1 MEKLLQGL
9 TDKLTL
15 YLDPKEVDRIER
27 AYHFSEKCHL
37 GQMRQSGDPY
47 ITHPLAVAN
56 ILADMRMDHESLMAA
71 LLHDVIEDTGVTKG
85 QISRRF
91 GRTVADLVDGV
102 SKLGEV
108 ASASRAE
115 QQAESFQKM
124 TLAMSRDIRVMLVK
138 LADRLH
144 NMRTLGVLSPEKKRR
159 IARETIDIYAPI
171 AQRLGINDV
180 RLEFEDL
187 GFAAMYPLRH
197 RRLRE
202 ALKASRK
209 NRKEVVSEIHQSIEM
224 RLDKEMVKAK
234 VKGREKHLWSIYL
247 KMREKKKSF
256 RDIMDVFAFRLI
268 VDNVD
273 DCYRALGI
281 IHNIYKPVPGE
292 FKDYIAIPKANGYQS
307 LHTVLVGMH
316 GVIIEVQIRTTE
328 MEAMANFGIAAHWE
342 YKTGNSNIA
351 TSQKKAARWIQ
362 GLLEMQQ
369 QAGNSLEFLEHVKAD
384 LFPDE
389 VYVFTPKGQIVELP
403 LGATPIDFAYSVHTG
418 LGNRCIACHVDG
430 ELTPLSEPLKS
441 GQKVEIVS
449 AAGAQPNPNWLNF
462 VVTAK
467 ARSAI
472 RHFLK
477 NQQHDESVDL
487 GKRLLDQA
495 LSNLGTSY
503 NKLKKSQI
511 KILLKETGAP
521 TFEFVLQQIGLG
533 NRVPFAVAN
542 LMVPVN
548 KRQIVEDKKNSNL
561 PVVIDASEGLL
572 VQYGRCCHPIPGDP
586 ILGHLSP
593 GKGLV
598 IHHESC
604 RNLKEIRRFPEKCMP
619 LVWSSVV
626 EGEFAVE
633 LKVEVTPERGFIA
646 ALAARMTEEDAT
658 IEHISVDEK
667 DALTSIV
674 DVVLTVK
681 DRIHLADIMRRARS
695 LKPVR
700 KVYRVK
706 NK

>member
-1 MEKLLQGL
+1 
-9 TDKLTL
+9 
-15 YLDPKEVDRIER
+15 
-27 AYHFSEKCHL
+27 
-37 GQMRQSGDPY
+37 MRQSGDPY

-56 ILADMRMDHESLMAA
+56 ILADMQMDPESLMAG

-102 SKLGEV
+102 SKLGEIE
-108 ASASRAE
+108 SASRAE

-144 NMRTLGVLSPEKKRR
+144 NMRTLGVLSPEKRRR

-171 AQRLGINDV
+171 AQRLGINDI

-209 NRKEVVSEIHQSIEM
+209 NRKEVVTEIQQAIEM
-224 RLDKEMVKAK
+224 RLERESVHVE

-256 RDIMDVFAFRLI
+256 RDIMDVFAFRLV

-281 IHNIYKPVPGE
+281 VHNIYKPVPGE
-292 FKDYIAIPKANGYQS
+292 FKDYIAIPKTNGYQS
-307 LHTVLVGMH
+307 LHTLLVGMH
-316 GVIIEVQIRTTE
+316 GVIIEVQIRTRE
-328 MEAMANFGIAAHWE
+328 MDAMANFGIAAHWE
-342 YKTGNSNIA
+342 YKSSNNNVEV
-351 TSQKKAARWIQ
+351 SRRRAARWVQ

-369 QAGNSLEFLEHVKAD
+369 KAGDSLEFLEHVKAD

-389 VYVFTPKGQIVELP
+389 VYVFTPKGKIIELP
-403 LGATPIDFAYSVHTG
+403 TGATPIDFAYSVHTG
-418 LGNRCIACHVDG
+418 LGDRCIACHVDG
-430 ELTPLSEPLKS
+430 QLTPLSEPLQS
-441 GQKVEIVS
+441 GQKIDIIS
-449 AAGAQPNPNWLNF
+449 AAGAQPNPSWLNF

-487 GKRLLDQA
+487 GKRLLDHA
-495 LSNLGTSY
+495 LGNLGTSY
-503 NKLKKSQI
+503 KELKKSQI
-511 KILLKETGAP
+511 KRLLKETGAS

-542 LMVPVN
+542 LMVLPN
-548 KRQIVEDKKNSNL
+548 KRVVSDDHKNPNL
-561 PVVIDASEGLL
+561 PVVIDSSQGLVL
-572 VQYGRCCHPIPGDP
+572 QYGRCCHPIPGDP
-586 ILGHLSP
+586 ILGHMTP

-598 IHHESC
+598 IHLESC
-604 RNLKEIRRFPEKCMP
+604 RNLKEIRSNPEKCMS
-619 LVWSSVV
+619 LLWSPVV
-626 EGEFAVE
+626 KGEFAVE
-633 LKVEVTPERGFIA
+633 LKAEVTPERGFIA
-646 ALAARMTEEDAT
+646 ALASRMTEEDAT
-658 IEHISVDEK
+658 IEHISVNEK
-667 DALTSIV
+667 DAFTSIV
-674 DVVLTVK
+674 DVVLTVR

-695 LKPVR
+695 LKSVR
-700 KVYRVK
+700 RIYRVK

>member
-1 MEKLLQGL
+1 MLQGL
-9 TDKLTL
+9 TDKLSS
-15 YLDPKEVDRIER
+15 YLDPKEVDRIKR

-56 ILADMRMDHESLMAA
+56 ILADMRMDSESLMAG

-91 GRTVADLVDGV
+91 GRTVAELVDGV
-102 SKLGEV
+102 SKLGEIEN
-108 ASASRAE
+108 ASRAE

-144 NMRTLGVLSPEKKRR
+144 NMRTLGVLSPEKRRR

-171 AQRLGINDV
+171 AQRLGINDI

-209 NRKEVVSEIHQSIEM
+209 NRKEVVTEIHQAIEM
-224 RLDKEMVKAK
+224 RLERESVNVT

-256 RDIMDVFAFRLI
+256 RDIMDVFAFRLV

-281 IHNIYKPVPGE
+281 VHNIYKPIPGE

-307 LHTVLVGMH
+307 LHTLLVGMH
-316 GVIIEVQIRTTE
+316 GVIIEVQIRTRE
-328 MEAMANFGIAAHWE
+328 MDAMANFGIAAHWE
-342 YKTGNSNIA
+342 YKSA
-351 TSQKKAARWIQ
+351 TNNTEVSQRRAARWVQ

-369 QAGNSLEFLEHVKAD
+369 KAGDSLEFLEHVKAD

-389 VYVFTPKGQIVELP
+389 VYVFTPQGKIVELP
-403 LGATPIDFAYSVHTG
+403 TGATPIDFAYSVHTG
-418 LGNRCIACHVDG
+418 LGDRCIACHVDG
-430 ELTPLSEPLKS
+430 QLTPLSEPLQS
-441 GQKVEIVS
+441 GQKIDIVS

-495 LSNLGTSY
+495 LGNLGTSY
-503 NKLKKSQI
+503 KELKKSQI
-511 KILLKETGAP
+511 KRLLKETGAS

-542 LMVPVN
+542 LMVLPSKRKVSDDN
-548 KRQIVEDKKNSNL
+548 KNANL
-561 PVVIDASEGLL
+561 PVVIDSSQGLVL
-572 VQYGRCCHPIPGDP
+572 HYGRCCHPIPGDP
-586 ILGHLSP
+586 ILGHMTP

-598 IHHESC
+598 IHLESC
-604 RNLKEIRRFPEKCMP
+604 RNLKEIRLNPEKCMS

-626 EGEFAVE
+626 KGEFAVE
-633 LKVEVTPERGFIA
+633 LKAEVTPERGFIA
-646 ALAARMTEEDAT
+646 ALASRMTEEDAT
-658 IEHISVDEK
+658 IEHISVNEK
-667 DALTSIV
+667 DAFTSIV
-674 DVVLTVK
+674 DVVLTVR

-695 LKPVR
+695 LKSVR
-700 KVYRVK
+700 RIYRVK

>member
-1 MEKLLQGL
+1 MLQGL
-9 TDKLTL
+9 TDKLSS
-15 YLDPKEVDRIER
+15 YLDPKEIDRIKR

-56 ILADMRMDHESLMAA
+56 ILADMQMDPESLMAG

-102 SKLGEV
+102 SKLGEIE
-108 ASASRAE
+108 SASRAE

-144 NMRTLGVLSPEKKRR
+144 NMRTLGVLSPEKRRR

-171 AQRLGINDV
+171 AQRLGINDI

-209 NRKEVVSEIHQSIEM
+209 NRKEVVTEIQQAIEM
-224 RLDKEMVKAK
+224 RLERESVHVE

-256 RDIMDVFAFRLI
+256 RDIMDVFAFRLV

-281 IHNIYKPVPGE
+281 VHNIYKPVPGE
-292 FKDYIAIPKANGYQS
+292 FKDYIAIPKTNGYQS
-307 LHTVLVGMH
+307 LHTLLVGMH
-316 GVIIEVQIRTTE
+316 GVIIEVQIRTRE
-328 MEAMANFGIAAHWE
+328 MDAMANFGIAAHWE
-342 YKTGNSNIA
+342 YKSGNNNVEVSRRR
-351 TSQKKAARWIQ
+351 AARWVQ

-369 QAGNSLEFLEHVKAD
+369 KAGDSLEFLEHVKAD

-389 VYVFTPKGQIVELP
+389 VYVFTPKGKIIELP
-403 LGATPIDFAYSVHTG
+403 TGATPIDFAYSVHTG
-418 LGNRCIACHVDG
+418 LGDRCIACHVDG
-430 ELTPLSEPLKS
+430 QLTPLSEPLQS
-441 GQKVEIVS
+441 GQKIDIIS
-449 AAGAQPNPNWLNF
+449 AAGAQPNPSWLNF

-487 GKRLLDQA
+487 GKRLLDHA
-495 LSNLGTSY
+495 LGNLGTSY
-503 NKLKKSQI
+503 KQLKKSQI
-511 KILLKETGAP
+511 KRLLKETGAS

-542 LMVPVN
+542 LMVLPS
-548 KRQIVEDKKNSNL
+548 KRIVSDDHKNPNL
-561 PVVIDASEGLL
+561 PVVIDSSQGLVL
-572 VQYGRCCHPIPGDP
+572 QYGRCCHPIPGDP
-586 ILGHLSP
+586 ILGHMTP

-598 IHHESC
+598 IHLESC
-604 RNLKEIRRFPEKCMP
+604 RNLKEIRSNPEKCMS
-619 LVWSSVV
+619 LLWSPVV
-626 EGEFAVE
+626 KGEFAVE
-633 LKVEVTPERGFIA
+633 LKAEVTPERGFIA
-646 ALAARMTEEDAT
+646 ALASRMTEEDAT
-658 IEHISVDEK
+658 IEHISVNEK
-667 DALTSIV
+667 DAFTSIV
-674 DVVLTVK
+674 DVVLTVR

-695 LKPVR
+695 LKSVR
-700 KVYRVK
+700 RIYRVK

>member
-1 MEKLLQGL
+1 MLQGL
-9 TDKLTL
+9 TDKLSS
-15 YLDPKEVDRIER
+15 YLDPKEVDRIKR
-27 AYHFSEKCHL
+27 AYLFSEKCHV

-56 ILADMRMDHESLMAA
+56 ILADMRMDPESLMAG

-91 GRTVADLVDGV
+91 GRTVAELVDGV
-102 SKLGEV
+102 SKLGEIE
-108 ASASRAE
+108 SASRAE

-144 NMRTLGVLSPEKKRR
+144 NMRTLGVLSPEKRRR

-171 AQRLGINDV
+171 AQRLGINDI

-209 NRKEVVSEIHQSIEM
+209 NRKEVVTEIHQAIEM
-224 RLDKEMVKAK
+224 RLERESVNVV

-256 RDIMDVFAFRLI
+256 RDIMDVFAFRLV

-281 IHNIYKPVPGE
+281 VHNIYKPVPGE

-307 LHTVLVGMH
+307 LHTLLVGMH
-316 GVIIEVQIRTTE
+316 GVIIEVQIRTRE
-328 MEAMANFGIAAHWE
+328 MDAMANFGIAAHWE
-342 YKTGNSNIA
+342 YKSA
-351 TSQKKAARWIQ
+351 TKSTEVNRRRAARWVQ

-369 QAGNSLEFLEHVKAD
+369 KAGDSLEFLEHVKAD

-389 VYVFTPKGQIVELP
+389 VYVFTPKGKIIELP
-403 LGATPIDFAYSVHTG
+403 TGATPIDFAYSVHTG
-418 LGNRCIACHVDG
+418 LGDRCIACHIDG
-430 ELTPLSEPLKS
+430 QLTPLSEPLQS
-441 GQKVEIVS
+441 GQKIDIVS
-449 AAGAQPNPNWLNF
+449 APGAQPNPNWLNF

-477 NQQHDESVDL
+477 NQQHEESVDL

-495 LSNLGTSY
+495 LGNLGTSY
-503 NKLKKSQI
+503 KQLKKSQI
-511 KILLKETGAP
+511 KRLLKETGAS

-533 NRVPFAVAN
+533 NSFPFAVAN
-542 LMVPVN
+542 LMILPSKRKVLDDN
-548 KRQIVEDKKNSNL
+548 KNRNL
-561 PVVIDASEGLL
+561 PVVIDSSQGLVL
-572 VQYGRCCHPIPGDP
+572 QYARCCHPIPGDP
-586 ILGHLSP
+586 ILGHMTP

-598 IHHESC
+598 IHLESC
-604 RNLKEIRRFPEKCMP
+604 RNLKEIRLNPEKCMS
-619 LVWSSVV
+619 LLWSSTVK
-626 EGEFAVE
+626 GEFAVE
-633 LKVEVTPERGFIA
+633 LKAEAVSYT
-646 ALAARMTEEDAT
+646 
-658 IEHISVDEK
+658 
-667 DALTSIV
+667 
-674 DVVLTVK
+674 
-681 DRIHLADIMRRARS
+681 HLRAHET
-695 LKPVR
+695 
-700 KVYRVK
+700 
-706 NK
+706 

>member
-1 MEKLLQGL
+1 LLQGL
-9 TDKLTL
+9 TDKLSS
-15 YLDPKEVDRIER
+15 YLDPKEIDRIKR

-56 ILADMRMDHESLMAA
+56 ILADMQMDPESLMAG
-71 LLHDVIEDTGVTKG
+71 LLHDVIEDTGATKG

-102 SKLGEV
+102 SKLGEIE
-108 ASASRAE
+108 SASRAE

-144 NMRTLGVLSPEKKRR
+144 NMRTLGVLSPEKRRR

-171 AQRLGINDV
+171 AQRLGINDI

-209 NRKEVVSEIHQSIEM
+209 NRKEVVTEIQQAIEL
-224 RLDKEMVKAK
+224 RLERESVHVE

-256 RDIMDVFAFRLI
+256 RDIMDVFAFRLV

-281 IHNIYKPVPGE
+281 VHNIYKPVPGE
-292 FKDYIAIPKANGYQS
+292 FKDYIAIPKTNGYQS
-307 LHTVLVGMH
+307 LHTLLVGMH
-316 GVIIEVQIRTTE
+316 GVIIEVQIRTRE
-328 MEAMANFGIAAHWE
+328 MDAMANFGIAAHWE
-342 YKTGNSNIA
+342 YKSSNNNVEV
-351 TSQKKAARWIQ
+351 SRRRAARWVQ

-369 QAGNSLEFLEHVKAD
+369 KAGDSLEFLEHVKAD

-389 VYVFTPKGQIVELP
+389 VYVFTPKGKIIELP
-403 LGATPIDFAYSVHTG
+403 TGATPIDFAYSVHTG
-418 LGNRCIACHVDG
+418 LGDRCIACHVDG
-430 ELTPLSEPLKS
+430 QLTPLSEPLQS
-441 GQKVEIVS
+441 GQKIDIIS
-449 AAGAQPNPNWLNF
+449 AAGAQPNPSWLNF

-487 GKRLLDQA
+487 GKRLLDHA
-495 LSNLGTSY
+495 LGNLGTSY
-503 NKLKKSQI
+503 KQLKKSQI
-511 KILLKETGAP
+511 KRLLKETGAS

-542 LMVPVN
+542 LMVLPN
-548 KRQIVEDKKNSNL
+548 KRVVSDNHKNPNL
-561 PVVIDASEGLL
+561 PVVIDSSQGLVL
-572 VQYGRCCHPIPGDP
+572 QYGRCCHPIPGDP
-586 ILGHLSP
+586 ILGHMTP

-598 IHHESC
+598 IHLESC
-604 RNLKEIRRFPEKCMP
+604 RNLKEIRSNPEKCMS
-619 LVWSSVV
+619 LLWSPVV
-626 EGEFAVE
+626 KGEFAVE
-633 LKVEVTPERGFIA
+633 LKAEVTPERGFIA
-646 ALAARMTEEDAT
+646 ALASRMTEEDAT
-658 IEHISVDEK
+658 IEHISVNEK
-667 DALTSIV
+667 DAFTSIV
-674 DVVLTVK
+674 DVVLTVR

-695 LKPVR
+695 LKSVR
-700 KVYRVK
+700 RIYRVK

>member
-1 MEKLLQGL
+1 MLTVL
-9 TDKLTL
+9 TDKLSS
-15 YLDPKEVDRIER
+15 YLDEKQVAKVER
-27 AYHFSEKCHL
+27 AYIYSEKCHL

-56 ILADMRMDHESLMAA
+56 ILADMHMDHESLMAA
-71 LLHDVIEDTGVTKG
+71 LLHDVIEDTGATKG

-102 SKLGEV
+102 SKLTEIEFETK
-108 ASASRAE
+108 AE

-124 TLAMSRDIRVMLVK
+124 TLAMSRDIRVVLVK

-144 NMRTLGVLSPEKKRR
+144 NMRTLGGLAPEKRR
-159 IARETIDIYAPI
+159 RVARETLDIYAPI
-171 AQRLGINDV
+171 AQRLGINDI
-180 RLEFEDL
+180 RIEFEDL

-202 ALKASRK
+202 AMKAARK
-209 NRKEVVSEIHQSIEM
+209 NRKEIVTEIQHAIEL
-224 RLDKEMVKAK
+224 RLERESFDAV

-247 KMREKKKSF
+247 KMREKRKSF

-268 VDNVD
+268 VDTAD
-273 DCYRALGI
+273 DCYRTLGI
-281 IHNIYKPVPGE
+281 IHNIFKPVPGE

-316 GVIIEVQIRTTE
+316 GVLIEVQIRTHE
-328 MEAMANFGIAAHWE
+328 MERMANYGIAAHWE
-342 YKTGNSNIA
+342 YKVGSKDGDGHQRRA
-351 TSQKKAARWIQ
+351 TRWVQ
-362 GLLEMQQ
+362 GLLEMQK
-369 QAGNSLEFLEHVKAD
+369 QAGDSLEFLEHVKAD

-389 VYVFTPKGQIVELP
+389 IYVFTPKGTIVELP
-403 LGATPIDFAYSVHTG
+403 SNATPIDFAYSVHTG
-418 LGNRCIACHVDG
+418 LGDRCIACRVDG
-430 ELTPLSEPLKS
+430 ELTPLSQHLQS
-441 GQKVEIVS
+441 GQKIEIIS
-449 AAGAQPNPNWLNF
+449 TAGAQPNPNWLNF

-495 LSNLGTSY
+495 LANLGTKY
-503 NKLKKSQI
+503 TELRKSQI
-511 KILLKETGAP
+511 KRLLKETGAP

-533 NRVPFAVAN
+533 NSVPFAVAN
-542 LMVPVN
+542 LLVPAG
-548 KRQIVEDKKNSNL
+548 KRKISDDKKNSTL

-572 VQYGRCCHPIPGDP
+572 LQYARCCHPIPGDP
-586 ILGHLSP
+586 ILGHITP

-598 IHHESC
+598 IHLESC
-604 RNLKEIRRFPEKCMP
+604 RNLKEIRSNPEKCMS
-619 LVWSSVV
+619 LNWSTMVG
-626 EGEFAVE
+626 GEFPVE
-633 LKVEVTPERGFIA
+633 IKVEITPERGFIA
-646 ALAARMTEEDAT
+646 ALASRMTEEDAT
-658 IEHISVDEK
+658 IEQISVNEK
-667 DALTSIV
+667 DAYTSIV

-681 DRIHLADIMRRARS
+681 NRIHLADILRRARS

-700 KVYRVK
+700 RIYRVK
-706 NK
+706 NQ

>member
-1 MEKLLQGL
+1 MLQGL
-9 TDKLTL
+9 TDKLSS
-15 YLDPKEVDRIER
+15 YLDPKEVDRIKR

-56 ILADMRMDHESLMAA
+56 ILADMRMDSESLMAG

-91 GRTVADLVDGV
+91 GRTVAELVDGV
-102 SKLGEV
+102 SKLGEIEN
-108 ASASRAE
+108 ASRAE

-144 NMRTLGVLSPEKKRR
+144 NMRTLGVLSPEKRRR

-171 AQRLGINDV
+171 AQRLGINDI

-209 NRKEVVSEIHQSIEM
+209 NRKEVVTEIHQAIEM
-224 RLDKEMVKAK
+224 RLERESVNVT

-256 RDIMDVFAFRLI
+256 RDIMDVFAFRLV

-281 IHNIYKPVPGE
+281 VHNIYKPVPGE

-307 LHTVLVGMH
+307 LHTLLVGMH
-316 GVIIEVQIRTTE
+316 GVIIEVQIRTRE
-328 MEAMANFGIAAHWE
+328 MDAMANFGIAAHWE
-342 YKTGNSNIA
+342 YKSA
-351 TSQKKAARWIQ
+351 TNNTEVSQRRAARWVQ

-369 QAGNSLEFLEHVKAD
+369 KAGDSLEFLEHVKAD

-389 VYVFTPKGQIVELP
+389 VYVFTPQGKIVELP
-403 LGATPIDFAYSVHTG
+403 TGATPIDFAYSVHTG
-418 LGNRCIACHVDG
+418 LGDRCIACHVDG
-430 ELTPLSEPLKS
+430 QLTPLSEPLQS
-441 GQKVEIVS
+441 GQKIDIVS
-449 AAGAQPNPNWLNF
+449 ATGAQPNPNWLNF

-495 LSNLGTSY
+495 LGNLGTSY
-503 NKLKKSQI
+503 KQLKKSQI
-511 KILLKETGAP
+511 KRLLKETGAS

-542 LMVPVN
+542 LMVLPSKRKVSDDN
-548 KRQIVEDKKNSNL
+548 KNANL
-561 PVVIDASEGLL
+561 PVVIDSSQGLVL
-572 VQYGRCCHPIPGDP
+572 HYGRCCHPIPGDP
-586 ILGHLSP
+586 ILGHMTP

-598 IHHESC
+598 IHLESC
-604 RNLKEIRRFPEKCMP
+604 RNLKEIRLNPEKCMS

-626 EGEFAVE
+626 KGEFAVE
-633 LKVEVTPERGFIA
+633 LKAEVTPERGFIA
-646 ALAARMTEEDAT
+646 ALASRMTEEDAT
-658 IEHISVDEK
+658 IEHISVNEK
-667 DALTSIV
+667 DAFTSIV
-674 DVVLTVK
+674 DVVLTVR

-695 LKPVR
+695 LKSVR
-700 KVYRVK
+700 RIYRVK

>member
-1 MEKLLQGL
+1 MLQGL
-9 TDKLTL
+9 TDKLSS
-15 YLDPKEVDRIER
+15 YLDPKEVDRIKR

-56 ILADMRMDHESLMAA
+56 ILADMRMDSESLMAG

-91 GRTVADLVDGV
+91 GRTVAELVDGV
-102 SKLGEV
+102 SKLGEIEN
-108 ASASRAE
+108 ASRAE

-144 NMRTLGVLSPEKKRR
+144 NMRTLGVLSPEKRRR

-171 AQRLGINDV
+171 AQRLGINDI

-209 NRKEVVSEIHQSIEM
+209 NRKEVVTEIHQAIEM
-224 RLDKEMVKAK
+224 RLERESVNVT

-256 RDIMDVFAFRLI
+256 RDIMDVFAFRLV

-281 IHNIYKPVPGE
+281 VHNIYKPVPGE

-307 LHTVLVGMH
+307 LHTLLVGMH
-316 GVIIEVQIRTTE
+316 GVIIEVQIRTRE
-328 MEAMANFGIAAHWE
+328 MDAMANFGIAAHWE
-342 YKTGNSNIA
+342 YKSA
-351 TSQKKAARWIQ
+351 TNNTEVSQRRAARWVQ

-369 QAGNSLEFLEHVKAD
+369 KAGDSLEFLEHVKAD

-389 VYVFTPKGQIVELP
+389 VYVFTPQGKIVELP
-403 LGATPIDFAYSVHTG
+403 TGATPIDFAYSVHTG
-418 LGNRCIACHVDG
+418 LGDSCIACHVDG
-430 ELTPLSEPLKS
+430 QLTPLSEPLQS
-441 GQKVEIVS
+441 GQKIDIVS

-495 LSNLGTSY
+495 LGNLGTSY
-503 NKLKKSQI
+503 KELKKSQI
-511 KILLKETGAP
+511 KRLLKETGAS

-542 LMVPVN
+542 LMVLPSKRKVSDDN
-548 KRQIVEDKKNSNL
+548 KNANL
-561 PVVIDASEGLL
+561 PVVIDSSQGLVL
-572 VQYGRCCHPIPGDP
+572 HYGRCCHPIPGDP
-586 ILGHLSP
+586 ILGHMTP

-598 IHHESC
+598 IHLESC
-604 RNLKEIRRFPEKCMP
+604 RNLKEIRLNPEKCMS

-626 EGEFAVE
+626 KGEFAVE
-633 LKVEVTPERGFIA
+633 LKAEVTPERGFIA
-646 ALAARMTEEDAT
+646 ALASRMTEEDAT
-658 IEHISVDEK
+658 IEHISVNEK
-667 DALTSIV
+667 DAFTSIV
-674 DVVLTVK
+674 D
-681 DRIHLADIMRRARS
+681 
-695 LKPVR
+695 
-700 KVYRVK
+700 
-706 NK
+706 

>member
-1 MEKLLQGL
+1 MLQGL
-9 TDKLTL
+9 TDKLSS
-15 YLDPKEVDRIER
+15 YLDPKEVDRVKR

-56 ILADMRMDHESLMAA
+56 ILADLHMDHESLIAA
-71 LLHDVIEDTGVTKG
+71 LLHDVIEDTGVSKG

-102 SKLGEV
+102 SKLGEIE
-108 ASASRAE
+108 SASRAE

-144 NMRTLGVLSPEKKRR
+144 NMRTLGVLSPEKRRR

-171 AQRLGINDV
+171 AQRLGINDI

-209 NRKEVVSEIHQSIEM
+209 NRKEVVTEIHQSIEM
-224 RLDKEMVKAK
+224 RLESEAINVL

-256 RDIMDVFAFRLI
+256 RDIMDVFAFRLV

-281 IHNIYKPVPGE
+281 VHNIYKPVPGE

-316 GVIIEVQIRTTE
+316 GVIIEVQIRTKE

-342 YKTGNSNIA
+342 YKSGRNNVEV
-351 TSQKKAARWIQ
+351 SQRKAARWVQ

-369 QAGNSLEFLEHVKAD
+369 QAGDSLEFLEHVKAD

-389 VYVFTPKGQIVELP
+389 VYVFTPKGKIVELP
-403 LGATPIDFAYSVHTG
+403 TGATPIDFAYSVHTG
-418 LGNRCIACHVDG
+418 LGDSCIACNVDG
-430 ELTPLSEPLKS
+430 ELKPLSEPLQS
-441 GQKVEIVS
+441 GQKIEIIS
-449 AAGAQPNPNWLNF
+449 SAGAQPNPNWLNF

-495 LSNLGTSY
+495 LGNLGSSY
-503 NKLKKSQI
+503 AQLKKSDI
-511 KILLKETGAP
+511 KRLLKETGAS
-521 TFEFVLQQIGLG
+521 TFEYVLQQIGLG

-542 LMVPVN
+542 IMVLPS
-548 KRQIVEDKKNSNL
+548 KRKVSDDKKNSDL
-561 PVVIDASEGLL
+561 PVVIDTSEGLI

-586 ILGHLSP
+586 ILGHMSP
-593 GKGLV
+593 GKGIV
-598 IHHESC
+598 IHLESC
-604 RNLKEIRRFPEKCMP
+604 RNLKEIRLNPEKCMP

-626 EGEFAVE
+626 KGEFAVE

-658 IEHISVDEK
+658 IEHISVTEK
-667 DALTSIV
+667 DAFTSIV
-674 DVVLTVK
+674 DVILTVR

-700 KVYRVK
+700 RIYRVK

>member
-1 MEKLLQGL
+1 
-9 TDKLTL
+9 
-15 YLDPKEVDRIER
+15 
-27 AYHFSEKCHL
+27 
-37 GQMRQSGDPY
+37 MRQSGDPY

-56 ILADMRMDHESLMAA
+56 ILADMQMDPESLMAG

-102 SKLGEV
+102 SKLGEIE
-108 ASASRAE
+108 SASRAE

-144 NMRTLGVLSPEKKRR
+144 NMRTLGVLSPEKRRR

-171 AQRLGINDV
+171 AQRLGINDI

-209 NRKEVVSEIHQSIEM
+209 NRKEVVTEIQQAIEL
-224 RLDKEMVKAK
+224 RLERESVHVE

-256 RDIMDVFAFRLI
+256 RDIMDVFAFRLV

-281 IHNIYKPVPGE
+281 VHNIYKPVPGE
-292 FKDYIAIPKANGYQS
+292 FKDYIAIPKTNGYQS
-307 LHTVLVGMH
+307 LHTLLVGMH
-316 GVIIEVQIRTTE
+316 GVIIEVQIRTRE
-328 MEAMANFGIAAHWE
+328 MDAMANFGIAAHWE
-342 YKTGNSNIA
+342 YKSSNNNVEV
-351 TSQKKAARWIQ
+351 SRRRAARWVQ

-369 QAGNSLEFLEHVKAD
+369 KAGDSLEFLEHVKAD

-389 VYVFTPKGQIVELP
+389 VYVFTPKGKIIELP
-403 LGATPIDFAYSVHTG
+403 TGATPIDFAYSVHTG
-418 LGNRCIACHVDG
+418 LGDRCIACHVDG
-430 ELTPLSEPLKS
+430 QLTPLSEPLQS
-441 GQKVEIVS
+441 GQKIDIIS
-449 AAGAQPNPNWLNF
+449 AAGAQPNPSWLNF

-487 GKRLLDQA
+487 GKRLLDHA
-495 LSNLGTSY
+495 LGNLGTSY
-503 NKLKKSQI
+503 KQLKKSQI
-511 KILLKETGAP
+511 KRLLKETGAS

-542 LMVPVN
+542 LMVLPN
-548 KRQIVEDKKNSNL
+548 KRVVSDDHKNPNL
-561 PVVIDASEGLL
+561 PVVIDSSQGLVL
-572 VQYGRCCHPIPGDP
+572 QYGRCCHPIPGDP
-586 ILGHLSP
+586 ILGHMTP

-598 IHHESC
+598 IHLESC
-604 RNLKEIRRFPEKCMP
+604 RNLKEIRSNPEKCMS
-619 LVWSSVV
+619 LLWSPVV
-626 EGEFAVE
+626 KGEFAVE
-633 LKVEVTPERGFIA
+633 LKAEVTPERGFIA
-646 ALAARMTEEDAT
+646 ALASRMTEEDAT
-658 IEHISVDEK
+658 IEHISVNEK
-667 DALTSIV
+667 DAFTSIV
-674 DVVLTVK
+674 DVVLTVR

-695 LKPVR
+695 LKSVR
-700 KVYRVK
+700 RIYRVK

>member
-1 MEKLLQGL
+1 MLQGL
-9 TDKLTL
+9 TDKLSS
-15 YLDPKEVDRIER
+15 YLDPKEIDRIKR
-27 AYHFSEKCHL
+27 AYHFSEQCHL

-56 ILADMRMDHESLMAA
+56 ILADMQMDPESLMAG

-102 SKLGEV
+102 SKLGEIE
-108 ASASRAE
+108 SASRAE

-144 NMRTLGVLSPEKKRR
+144 NMRTLGVLSPEKRRR

-171 AQRLGINDV
+171 AQRLGINDI

-209 NRKEVVSEIHQSIEM
+209 NRKEVVTEIQQAIEM
-224 RLDKEMVKAK
+224 RLERESVHVE

-256 RDIMDVFAFRLI
+256 RDIMDVFAFRLV

-281 IHNIYKPVPGE
+281 VHNIYKPVPGE
-292 FKDYIAIPKANGYQS
+292 FKDYIAIPKTNGYQS
-307 LHTVLVGMH
+307 LHTLLVGMH
-316 GVIIEVQIRTTE
+316 GVIIEVQIRTRE
-328 MEAMANFGIAAHWE
+328 MDAMANFGIAAHWE
-342 YKTGNSNIA
+342 YKSSNNNVEV
-351 TSQKKAARWIQ
+351 SRRRAARWVQ

-369 QAGNSLEFLEHVKAD
+369 KAGDSLEFLEHVKAD

-389 VYVFTPKGQIVELP
+389 VYVFTPKGKIIELP
-403 LGATPIDFAYSVHTG
+403 TGATPIDFAYSVHTG
-418 LGNRCIACHVDG
+418 LGDRCIACHVDG
-430 ELTPLSEPLKS
+430 QLTPLSEPLQS
-441 GQKVEIVS
+441 GQKIDIIS
-449 AAGAQPNPNWLNF
+449 AAGAQPNPSWLNF

-487 GKRLLDQA
+487 GKRLLDNA
-495 LSNLGTSY
+495 LGNLGTSY
-503 NKLKKSQI
+503 KQLKKSQI
-511 KILLKETGAP
+511 KRLLKETGAS

-542 LMVPVN
+542 LMVLPN
-548 KRQIVEDKKNSNL
+548 KRVVSDDHKNPNL
-561 PVVIDASEGLL
+561 PVVIDSSQGLVL
-572 VQYGRCCHPIPGDP
+572 QYGRCCHPIPGDP
-586 ILGHLSP
+586 ILGHMTP

-598 IHHESC
+598 IHLESC
-604 RNLKEIRRFPEKCMP
+604 RNLKEIRSNPEKCMS
-619 LVWSSVV
+619 LLWSPVV
-626 EGEFAVE
+626 KGEFAVE
-633 LKVEVTPERGFIA
+633 LKAEVTPERGFIA
-646 ALAARMTEEDAT
+646 ALASRMTEEDAT
-658 IEHISVDEK
+658 IEHISVNEK
-667 DALTSIV
+667 DAFTSIV
-674 DVVLTVK
+674 DVVLTVR

-695 LKPVR
+695 LKSVR
-700 KVYRVK
+700 RIYRVK